1 MQTSTSRLLPLALAM
16 AGTLALAAC
25 DRDRDAGYG
34 AEPERAD
41 VPGLPADPTP
51 APAMP
56 DPAAPPVDSGMTY
69 AEMDRNGDGGI
80 TRDELDA
87 GEMLYQHF
95 DVADT
100 DGDGVLSQAE
110 VDAHRAE
117 MEMASGRV
125 PPATE

>member
-1 MQTSTSRLLPLALAM
+1 MKTSRLLPLALAM
-16 AGTLALAAC
+16 AGTFALAAC
-25 DRDRDAGYG
+25 DRDRDDGYG
-34 AEPERAD
+34 DQADPAE
-41 VPGLPADPTP
+41 VPGLPVETAPP
-51 APAMP
+51 APATP
-56 DPAAPPVDSGMTY
+56 EPAAPPVDSGRTF
-69 AEMDRNGDGGI
+69 AEMDRNGDGGL

-95 DVADT
+95 DVADS

>member
-1 MQTSTSRLLPLALAM
+1 MRTRLLPLAIAM

-25 DRDRDAGYG
+25 DRDRDDAYG
-34 AEPERAD
+34 AEAEPAE
-41 VPGLPADPTP
+41 VPGLPAETPPP
-51 APAMP
+51 APTMP
-56 DPAAPPVDSGMTY
+56 EPAAPPVDSGMTF
-69 AEMDRNGDGGI
+69 AEMDRNADGGI

-87 GEMLYQHF
+87 GEMLNQHF

-117 MEMASGRV
+117 MEMASGQV
-125 PPATE
+125 PPATQ

>member
-1 MQTSTSRLLPLALAM
+1 MQTSRLLPLAFAM

-25 DRDRDAGYG
+25 DRDRDTGYG
-34 AEPERAD
+34 AEAD
-41 VPGLPADPTP
+41 PAEVPGLPTGPMPP

-56 DPAAPPVDSGMTY
+56 EPGAPPVDSGRTF
-69 AEMDRNGDGGI
+69 AEMDRDGDGVI

-95 DVADT
+95 DLADT

-110 VDAHRAE
+110 VNAHRAE

-125 PPATE
+125 APATE

>member
-1 MQTSTSRLLPLALAM
+1 MKTSRLLPLALAM
-16 AGTLALAAC
+16 AGALALSAC
-25 DRDRDAGYG
+25 DRDRDNGYG
-34 AEPERAD
+34 AEAEPAE
-41 VPGLPADPTP
+41 VPGLPTDPMPP
-51 APAMP
+51 APVTP
-56 DPAAPPVDSGMTY
+56 EPAAPPVDSGMTF

-87 GEMLYQHF
+87 GEMLQQHF
-95 DVADT
+95 DVADS

-125 PPATE
+125 APATQ